1 MDNDE
6 IAVYIHKN
14 EPRLMSYIKE
24 TKKVISYPRYIM
36 AKELGRELLPDEEVH
51 HIDGNPLNNDINNL
65 QVFTKEEHDKLHGER
80 NRKYYDKTMVCP
92 WCGKEFLWTAYQQQ
106 KFHSNMSRK
115 KSKTQNSLGRPFCS
129 KSCAGKYGRHIQV
142 ASGSM
147 PNQRKLT
154 EEDVRYIRANY
165 KPQDKK
171 YGMRA
176 LARKYKVDSDVI
188 SKIIHHKTY
197 KDIA

>member
-6 IAVYIHKN
+6 ITVYIHKN

-65 QVFTKEEHDKLHGER
+65 QVLTKEEHDKLHGER

-92 WCGKEFLWTAYQQQ
+92 WRGKEFLWTAYQQQ

-129 KSCAGKYGRHIQV
+129 KSCAGKYGRHIQA

-147 PNQRKLT
+147 PN
-154 EEDVRYIRANY
+154 
-165 KPQDKK
+165 
-171 YGMRA
+171 
-176 LARKYKVDSDVI
+176 
-188 SKIIHHKTY
+188 
-197 KDIA
+197 